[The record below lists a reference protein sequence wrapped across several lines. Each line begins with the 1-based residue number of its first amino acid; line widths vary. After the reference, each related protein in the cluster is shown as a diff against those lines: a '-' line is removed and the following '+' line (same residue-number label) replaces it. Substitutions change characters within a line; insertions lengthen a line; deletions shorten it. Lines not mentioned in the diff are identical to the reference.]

1 MSDLRLAA
9 VIFDISPYFRYNKT
23 SMRQRDYMTQVG
35 FKTDKGKKRD
45 RNEDSLFVMPK
56 EEIYIVADGVGGQ
69 NSGELA
75 SSMAVKMIAEYI
87 KAKPLHGIFDEEK
100 LKSYFLGCMIDANQA
115 IYQTA
120 QRSAEN
126 AGMATTVVL
135 LHLTDGG
142 AYIVNVGDSRAYI
155 CRDGQISQITEDH
168 TYVNELVKG
177 GSITRA
183 QAEFHP
189 QKNMIT
195 RALGGEDRILPDF
208 YRLDTLKNDIIIL
221 CTDGLYGELSAE
233 EICGMAAASNSMSA
247 LSSKLVQRANGHGG
261 NDNITVICLKI

>member
-1 MSDLRLAA
+1 
-9 VIFDISPYFRYNKT
+9 
-23 SMRQRDYMTQVG
+23 MTQVG

-45 RNEDSLFVMPK
+45 RNEDALFVMPQ
-56 EEIYIVADGVGGQ
+56 EDIYIVADGVGGQ

-75 SSMAVKMIAEYI
+75 SSMAVKSIAEYI
-87 KAKPLHGIFDEEK
+87 KAKHLHGIKDEEA
-100 LKSYFLGCMIDANQA
+100 LKRYFLECMTHANQT
-115 IYQTA
+115 IYRTA
-120 QRSAEN
+120 QLTAEN

-135 LHLTDGG
+135 LHLKDGS

-155 CRDGQISQITEDH
+155 CREGRIHQVTEDH

-177 GSITRA
+177 GSITKA
-183 QAEFHP
+183 QAESHP

-195 RALGGEDRILPDF
+195 RALGGEEKVLPDF
-208 YRLDTLKNDIIIL
+208 YRLETQKNDIIIL

-233 EICGMAAASNSMSA
+233 EICGMTVASSSMSA
-247 LSSKLVQRANGHGG
+247 LSKNLVQSANRNGG